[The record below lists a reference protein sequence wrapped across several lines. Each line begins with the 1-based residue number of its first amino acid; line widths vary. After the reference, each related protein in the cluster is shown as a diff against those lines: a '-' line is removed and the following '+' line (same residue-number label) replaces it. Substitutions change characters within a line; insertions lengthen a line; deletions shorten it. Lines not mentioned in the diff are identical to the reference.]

1 MGIKRVC
8 YTVFHFF
15 LLSSLAHPMKTNS
28 IITLLVSSV
37 ILTGVSAA
45 ITHYAIRDSRN
56 RVEWV
61 FHTYQAIDLSTLLIT
76 RLRDAESNQRGY
88 LITGDSSYLQNFE
101 TNRAALLTTTDSIM
115 TLVADNPE
123 QTALLKDKLLPI
135 VRRKLQ
141 HVETVINKYNLS
153 GHDSAFAL
161 VKTSQGKALMDSIQQ
176 YEATFS
182 NREKAL
188 LANRLDQVN
197 ITHNRQIIIRY
208 GSFILIAFVSVLALF
223 TIVQKQERNEQ
234 LIKELNVVNTS
245 LEKKVEQRTIELK
258 RQSDVTEELNQ
269 KLQENMEELEMF
281 YETLQVKS
289 IKTESALQ
297 EIEDLYNNA
306 PCGYHSLASDGTIM
320 RMNQTELKWLGYTMD
335 EVLGKMHVT
344 AILVPEEHTS
354 YYNDFEAFKREGFI
368 HNKEHTFVRKD
379 GSTFPVLLNAT
390 AIYNEL
396 GEYTMSR
403 GTVIDITE
411 RKAYEQQLMEV
422 NKKLTRF
429 NTDKDNFLNVA
440 AHDLKSPV
448 NNILGLISLINMQK
462 GNISPEQAEYILHIQ
477 HLCSNMQSLIGNLL
491 DIGKIE
497 GGVMEF
503 TREPVNVSEFMKE
516 HLDDFKEHAAT
527 KHISLILEDR
537 TPNSCIVT
545 DRSALQR
552 ISENLISNALKF
564 SPPHTRVIIRLEQN
578 DHHLKMEVQDHGLG
592 IQPDEIN
599 LLFRKFQKLSTRPT
613 GGEGSSGLGL
623 SIVKELV
630 TALNGKISV
639 SSEVN
644 KGTTFSVELP
654 VSKGT

>member
-1 MGIKRVC
+1 
-8 YTVFHFF
+8 
-15 LLSSLAHPMKTNS
+15 MKTNS

-61 FHTYQAIDLSTLLIT
+61 FHTYEVIDQAAILLK
-76 RLRDAESNQRGY
+76 RLRDVESDQRSY
-88 LITGDSSYLQNFE
+88 LITGDSSYFLNLQRSRIQLTE
-101 TNRAALLTTTDSIM
+101 TADTISILVTDNPQQAALLNT
-115 TLVADNPE
+115 
-123 QTALLKDKLLPI
+123 KLIPAI
-135 VRRKLQ
+135 TRKLYQ
-141 HVETVINKYNLS
+141 VDAAINQYNLY
-153 GHDSAFAL
+153 GRDSAFARI
-161 VKTSQGKALMDSIQQ
+161 KGGIGKALMDSIQL

-182 NREKAL
+182 NREKVL
-188 LANRLDQVN
+188 LANRLKEVN
-197 ITHNRQIIIRY
+197 VTHNRQIVIRY

-223 TIVQKQERNEQ
+223 TIVQKQERNDH
-234 LIKELNVVNTS
+234 LIKELNLVNTS
-245 LEKKVEQRTIELK
+245 LEKKVEQRTVELK
-258 RQSDVTEELNQ
+258 RQTDVAEELNQ

-306 PCGYHSLASDGTIM
+306 PCGYHSLASDGTII
-320 RMNQTELKWLGYTMD
+320 RMNQTELKWLGYTVD

-344 AILVPEEHTS
+344 SILLPEEHTS

-368 HNKEHTFVRKD
+368 HNKEHTFLRKD

-411 RKAYEQQLMEV
+411 RKAYERQLMEV

-462 GNISPEQAEYILHIQ
+462 GNISPEQGEYILHIQ
-477 HLCSNMQSLIGNLL
+477 HLCSNMQNLIGNLL

-497 GGVMEF
+497 GGIMVL

-527 KHISLILEDR
+527 KHISLILEDH
-537 TPNSCIVT
+537 TPNSCVIT

-564 SPPHTRVIIRLEQN
+564 SPPHTRVIIRLEQT
-578 DHHLKMEVQDHGLG
+578 DHHLKMEIQDHGLG
-592 IQPDEIN
+592 IHPDEIN

-630 TALNGKISV
+630 TALNGKIYV

-654 VSKGT
+654 LSESA

>member
-1 MGIKRVC
+1 
-8 YTVFHFF
+8 
-15 LLSSLAHPMKTNS
+15 MKTNS

-61 FHTYQAIDLSTLLIT
+61 FHTYEVIDQAAILLK
-76 RLRDAESNQRGY
+76 RLRDVESDQRSY
-88 LITGDSSYLQNFE
+88 LITGDSSYFLNLQRSRVQLSE
-101 TNRAALLTTTDSIM
+101 TADTISILVTDNPQQAALLNTKLIPAIM
-115 TLVADNPE
+115 
-123 QTALLKDKLLPI
+123 
-135 VRRKLQ
+135 RKLYQ
-141 HVETVINKYNLS
+141 VDAAINQYNLY
-153 GHDSAFAL
+153 GRDSAFARI
-161 VKTSQGKALMDSIQQ
+161 KGGIGKALMDSIQL

-182 NREKAL
+182 NREKVL
-188 LANRLDQVN
+188 LANRLKEVN
-197 ITHNRQIIIRY
+197 VTHNRQIVIRY

-223 TIVQKQERNEQ
+223 TIVQKQERNDH
-234 LIKELNVVNTS
+234 LIKELNLVNTS
-245 LEKKVEQRTIELK
+245 LEKKVEQRTVELK
-258 RQSDVTEELNQ
+258 RQTDVAEELNQ

-306 PCGYHSLASDGTIM
+306 PCGYHSLASDGTII
-320 RMNQTELKWLGYTMD
+320 RMNQTELKWLGYTVD

-344 AILVPEEHTS
+344 SILLPEEHTS

-368 HNKEHTFVRKD
+368 HNKEHTFLRKD

-411 RKAYEQQLMEV
+411 RKAYERQLMEV

-462 GNISPEQAEYILHIQ
+462 GNISPEQGEYILHIQ
-477 HLCSNMQSLIGNLL
+477 HLCSNMQNLIGNLL

-497 GGVMEF
+497 GGIMVL

-527 KHISLILEDR
+527 KHISLILEDH
-537 TPNSCIVT
+537 TPNSCVIT

-564 SPPHTRVIIRLEQN
+564 SPPHTRVIIRLEQT
-578 DHHLKMEVQDHGLG
+578 DHHLKMEIQDHGLG
-592 IQPDEIN
+592 IHPDEIN

-630 TALNGKISV
+630 TALNGKIYV

-654 VSKGT
+654 LSESA

>member
-1 MGIKRVC
+1 
-8 YTVFHFF
+8 
-15 LLSSLAHPMKTNS
+15 MKTNS

-61 FHTYQAIDLSTLLIT
+61 FHTYEVIDQAAILLK
-76 RLRDAESNQRGY
+76 RLRDVESDQRSY
-88 LITGDSSYLQNFE
+88 LITGDSSYFLNLQRSRIQLSE
-101 TNRAALLTTTDSIM
+101 TADTISILVTDNPQQAALLNT
-115 TLVADNPE
+115 
-123 QTALLKDKLLPI
+123 KLIPAI
-135 VRRKLQ
+135 TRKLYQ
-141 HVETVINKYNLS
+141 VDAAINQYNLY
-153 GHDSAFAL
+153 GRDSAFARI
-161 VKTSQGKALMDSIQQ
+161 KGGIGKALMDSIQL

-182 NREKAL
+182 NREKVL
-188 LANRLDQVN
+188 LANRLKEVN
-197 ITHNRQIIIRY
+197 VTHNRQIVIRY

-223 TIVQKQERNEQ
+223 TIVQKQERNDH
-234 LIKELNVVNTS
+234 LIKELNLVNTS
-245 LEKKVEQRTIELK
+245 LEKKVEQRTVELK
-258 RQSDVTEELNQ
+258 RQTDVAEELNQ

-306 PCGYHSLASDGTIM
+306 PCGYHSLASDGTII
-320 RMNQTELKWLGYTMD
+320 RMNQTELKWLGYTVD

-344 AILVPEEHTS
+344 SILLPEEHTS

-368 HNKEHTFVRKD
+368 HNKEHTFLRKD

-411 RKAYEQQLMEV
+411 RKAYERQLMEV

-462 GNISPEQAEYILHIQ
+462 GNISPEQGEYILHIQ
-477 HLCSNMQSLIGNLL
+477 HLCSNMQNLIGNLL

-497 GGVMEF
+497 GGIMVL

-527 KHISLILEDR
+527 KHISLILEDH
-537 TPNSCIVT
+537 TPNSCVIT

-564 SPPHTRVIIRLEQN
+564 SPPHTRVIIRLEQT
-578 DHHLKMEVQDHGLG
+578 DHHLKMEIQDHGLG
-592 IQPDEIN
+592 IHPDEIN

-630 TALNGKISV
+630 TALNGKIYV

-654 VSKGT
+654 LSESA

>member
-1 MGIKRVC
+1 
-8 YTVFHFF
+8 
-15 LLSSLAHPMKTNS
+15 MKTNS

-61 FHTYQAIDLSTLLIT
+61 FHTYEVIDQAAILLK
-76 RLRDAESNQRGY
+76 RLRDVESDQRSY
-88 LITGDSSYLQNFE
+88 LITGDSSYFLNLQRSRVQLSE
-101 TNRAALLTTTDSIM
+101 TADTISILVTDNPQQAALLNT
-115 TLVADNPE
+115 
-123 QTALLKDKLLPI
+123 KLIPAI
-135 VRRKLQ
+135 TRKLYQ
-141 HVETVINKYNLS
+141 VDAAINQYNLY
-153 GHDSAFAL
+153 GRDSAFARI
-161 VKTSQGKALMDSIQQ
+161 KGGIGKALMDSIQL

-182 NREKAL
+182 NREKVL
-188 LANRLDQVN
+188 LANRLKEVN
-197 ITHNRQIIIRY
+197 VTHNRQIVIRY

-223 TIVQKQERNEQ
+223 TIVQKQERNDH
-234 LIKELNVVNTS
+234 LIKELNLVNTS
-245 LEKKVEQRTIELK
+245 LEKKVEQRTVELK
-258 RQSDVTEELNQ
+258 RQTDVAEELNQ

-306 PCGYHSLASDGTIM
+306 PCGYHSLASDGTII
-320 RMNQTELKWLGYTMD
+320 RMNQTELKWLGYTVD

-344 AILVPEEHTS
+344 SILLPEEHTS

-368 HNKEHTFVRKD
+368 HNKEHTFLRKD

-411 RKAYEQQLMEV
+411 RKAYERQLMEV

-462 GNISPEQAEYILHIQ
+462 GNISPEQGEYILHIQ
-477 HLCSNMQSLIGNLL
+477 HLCSNMQNLIGNLL

-497 GGVMEF
+497 GGIMVL

-527 KHISLILEDR
+527 KHISLILEDH
-537 TPNSCIVT
+537 TPNSCVIT

-564 SPPHTRVIIRLEQN
+564 SPPHTRVIIRLEQT
-578 DHHLKMEVQDHGLG
+578 DHHLKMEIQDHGLG
-592 IQPDEIN
+592 IHPDEIN

-630 TALNGKISV
+630 TALNGKIYV

-654 VSKGT
+654 LSESA

>member
-1 MGIKRVC
+1 
-8 YTVFHFF
+8 
-15 LLSSLAHPMKTNS
+15 MKTNS

-61 FHTYQAIDLSTLLIT
+61 FHTYEVIDHATLLLT
-76 RLRDAESNQRGY
+76 HLRDAESNQRSY
-88 LITGDSSYLQNFE
+88 LITGDSSYLLNFRASRTLLSE
-101 TNRAALLTTTDSIM
+101 TADTIV
-115 TLVADNPE
+115 TLVSDNA
-123 QTALLKDKLLPI
+123 QQVSLLHNKLMPAI
-135 VRRKLQ
+135 TRR
-141 HVETVINKYNLS
+141 VYYIDDAINQYHLY
-153 GHDSAFAL
+153 GRDSAFAL
-161 VKTSQGKALMDSIQQ
+161 IKKGPGKVLMDSIQL
-176 YEATFS
+176 YSATFS
-182 NREKAL
+182 NREKEL
-188 LANRLDQVN
+188 LANRLEQVTL
-197 ITHNRQIIIRY
+197 THNRQIIIRY
-208 GSFILIAFVSVLALF
+208 GSFILIAFVSILALF
-223 TIVQKQERNEQ
+223 TIVQKQERNKE
-234 LIKELNVVNTS
+234 LIKELNIVNTS
-245 LEKKVEQRTIELK
+245 LEKKVEQRTVELK
-258 RQSDVTEELNQ
+258 RQSDVAEELNQ

-320 RMNQTELKWLGYTMD
+320 RMNQTELKWLGYSLD

-344 AILVPEEHTS
+344 SILVPEEHTS

-396 GEYTMSR
+396 GEYIMSR

-411 RKAYEQQLMEV
+411 RKVYERQLMEV

-477 HLCSNMQSLIGNLL
+477 HLCSNMQNLIGNLL

-503 TREPVNVSEFMKE
+503 KPEAVNVSEFMKE

-527 KHISLILEDR
+527 KHISLILEDH
-537 TPNSCIVT
+537 TPNSCVVT

-564 SPPHTRVIIRLEQN
+564 SPPHTRVIIRIEQTN
-578 DHHLKMEVQDHGLG
+578 HHLKMEVQDHGQG

-639 SSEVN
+639 TSEVN

-654 VSKGT
+654 LFDRT

>member
-1 MGIKRVC
+1 
-8 YTVFHFF
+8 
-15 LLSSLAHPMKTNS
+15 MKTNS

-61 FHTYQAIDLSTLLIT
+61 FHTYEVIDQAAILLK
-76 RLRDAESNQRGY
+76 RLKDVESDQRSY
-88 LITGDSSYLQNFE
+88 LITGDSSYFLNLQRSRVQLSE
-101 TNRAALLTTTDSIM
+101 TADTISILVTDNPQQAALLNT
-115 TLVADNPE
+115 
-123 QTALLKDKLLPI
+123 KLIPAI
-135 VRRKLQ
+135 TRKLYQ
-141 HVETVINKYNLS
+141 VDAAINQYNLY
-153 GHDSAFAL
+153 GRDSAFARI
-161 VKTSQGKALMDSIQQ
+161 KGGIGKALMDSIQL

-182 NREKAL
+182 NREKVL
-188 LANRLDQVN
+188 LANRLKEVN
-197 ITHNRQIIIRY
+197 VTHNRQIVIRY

-223 TIVQKQERNEQ
+223 TIVQKQERNDH
-234 LIKELNVVNTS
+234 LIKELNLVNTS
-245 LEKKVEQRTIELK
+245 LEKKVEQRTVELK
-258 RQSDVTEELNQ
+258 RQTDVAEELNQ

-306 PCGYHSLASDGTIM
+306 PCGYHSLASDGTII
-320 RMNQTELKWLGYTMD
+320 RMNQTELKWLGYTVD

-344 AILVPEEHTS
+344 SILLPEEHTS

-368 HNKEHTFVRKD
+368 HNKEHTFLRKD

-411 RKAYEQQLMEV
+411 RKAYERQLMEV

-462 GNISPEQAEYILHIQ
+462 GNISPEQGEYILHIQ
-477 HLCSNMQSLIGNLL
+477 HLCSNMQNLIGNLL

-497 GGVMEF
+497 GGIMVL

-527 KHISLILEDR
+527 KHISLILEDH
-537 TPNSCIVT
+537 TPNSCVIT

-564 SPPHTRVIIRLEQN
+564 SPPHTRVIIRLEQT
-578 DHHLKMEVQDHGLG
+578 DHHLKMEIQDHGLG
-592 IQPDEIN
+592 IHPDEIN

-630 TALNGKISV
+630 TALNGKIYV

-654 VSKGT
+654 LSESA

>member
-1 MGIKRVC
+1 
-8 YTVFHFF
+8 
-15 LLSSLAHPMKTNS
+15 MKTNS

-37 ILTGVSAA
+37 ILTGISAA

-61 FHTYQAIDLSTLLIT
+61 FHTYEVIDHSATLLT
-76 RLRDAESNQRGY
+76 HLKDTESSQRGY
-88 LITGDSSYLQNFE
+88 LITGDSSYLQNFKA
-101 TNRAALLTTTDSIM
+101 NREMVLATGDSISK
-115 TLVADNPE
+115 LVSDNTT
-123 QTALLKDKLLPI
+123 QTSLVQTKLLPT
-135 VRRKLQ
+135 VARKLAYI
-141 HVETVINKYNLS
+141 EAAISKYNIN
-153 GHDSAFAL
+153 GKDSAFAL
-161 VKTSQGKALMDSIQQ
+161 IRRGPGKILMDSIQL
-176 YEATFS
+176 YTAAFS
-182 NREKAL
+182 KHEKEL
-188 LANRLDQVN
+188 LTNQLEQVA

-208 GSFILIAFVSVLALF
+208 GSFILIAFVSILALF
-223 TIVQKQERNEQ
+223 TIVQKQERNEE
-234 LIKELNVVNTS
+234 LIKELNLVNTS
-245 LEKKVEQRTIELK
+245 LEKKVEQRTVELK
-258 RQSDVTEELNQ
+258 RQSDVAEELNQ

-306 PCGYHSLASDGTIM
+306 PCGYHSLASDGTII
-320 RMNQTELKWLGYTMD
+320 RMNQTELKWLGYTLD
-335 EVLGKMHVT
+335 EVLSKMHVT
-344 AILVPEEHTS
+344 SILVPEEHTS

-368 HNKEHTFVRKD
+368 HNKEHTFLRKD

-396 GEYTMSR
+396 GEYMMSR

-411 RKAYEQQLMEV
+411 RKVYEHQLMEV

-477 HLCSNMQSLIGNLL
+477 HLCSNMQNLIGNLL

-497 GGVMEF
+497 GGIMEF
-503 TREPVNVSEFMKE
+503 KPEPVNMSEFMKE
-516 HLDDFKEHAAT
+516 HLDDFKDHAAT
-527 KHISLILEDR
+527 KHISLILEDY
-537 TPNSCIVT
+537 TPNRCIIT

-552 ISENLISNALKF
+552 IAENLISNALKF
-564 SPPHTRVIIRLEQN
+564 SPPHTRVIIRLEQT

-592 IQPDEIN
+592 IQPNEIN

-639 SSEVN
+639 TSEVN
-644 KGTTFSVELP
+644 KGTIFSVELP
-654 VSKGT
+654 LFESA

>member
-1 MGIKRVC
+1 
-8 YTVFHFF
+8 
-15 LLSSLAHPMKTNS
+15 MKTNS

-61 FHTYQAIDLSTLLIT
+61 FHTYEVIDQAAILLK
-76 RLRDAESNQRGY
+76 RLRDVESDQRSY
-88 LITGDSSYLQNFE
+88 LITGDSSYFLNLQRSRVQLSE
-101 TNRAALLTTTDSIM
+101 TADTISILVTDNPQQAALLNT
-115 TLVADNPE
+115 
-123 QTALLKDKLLPI
+123 KLIPAI
-135 VRRKLQ
+135 TRKLYQ
-141 HVETVINKYNLS
+141 VDAAINQYNLY
-153 GHDSAFAL
+153 GRDSAFARIKG
-161 VKTSQGKALMDSIQQ
+161 VIGKALMDSIQL

-182 NREKAL
+182 NREKIL
-188 LANRLDQVN
+188 LANRLKEVN
-197 ITHNRQIIIRY
+197 VTHNRQIVIRY

-223 TIVQKQERNEQ
+223 TIVQKQERNDH
-234 LIKELNVVNTS
+234 LIKELNLVNTS
-245 LEKKVEQRTIELK
+245 LEKKVEQRTVELK
-258 RQSDVTEELNQ
+258 RQTDVAEELNQ

-306 PCGYHSLASDGTIM
+306 PCGYHSLASDGTII
-320 RMNQTELKWLGYTMD
+320 RMNQTELKWLGYTVD

-344 AILVPEEHTS
+344 SILLPEEHTS

-368 HNKEHTFVRKD
+368 HNKEHTFLRKD

-411 RKAYEQQLMEV
+411 RKAYERQLMEV

-462 GNISPEQAEYILHIQ
+462 GNISPEQGEYILHIQ
-477 HLCSNMQSLIGNLL
+477 HLCSNMQNLIGNLL

-497 GGVMEF
+497 GGIMVL

-527 KHISLILEDR
+527 KHISLILEDH
-537 TPNSCIVT
+537 TPNSCVIT

-564 SPPHTRVIIRLEQN
+564 SPPHTRVIIRLEQT
-578 DHHLKMEVQDHGLG
+578 DHHLKMEIQDHGLG
-592 IQPDEIN
+592 IHPDEIN

-630 TALNGKISV
+630 TALNGKIYV

-654 VSKGT
+654 LSESA

>member
-1 MGIKRVC
+1 
-8 YTVFHFF
+8 
-15 LLSSLAHPMKTNS
+15 MKTNS

-61 FHTYQAIDLSTLLIT
+61 FHTYEVIDQAAILLK
-76 RLRDAESNQRGY
+76 RLRDVESDQRSY
-88 LITGDSSYLQNFE
+88 LITGDSSYFLNLQRSRVQLSE
-101 TNRAALLTTTDSIM
+101 TADTISILVTDNPQQAALLNT
-115 TLVADNPE
+115 
-123 QTALLKDKLLPI
+123 KLIPAI
-135 VRRKLQ
+135 TRKLYQ
-141 HVETVINKYNLS
+141 VDAAINQYNLY
-153 GHDSAFAL
+153 GRDSAFARI
-161 VKTSQGKALMDSIQQ
+161 KGGIGKALMDSIQL

-182 NREKAL
+182 NREKVL
-188 LANRLDQVN
+188 LANRLQEVN
-197 ITHNRQIIIRY
+197 VTHNRQIVIRY

-223 TIVQKQERNEQ
+223 TIVQKQERNDH
-234 LIKELNVVNTS
+234 LIKELNLVNTS
-245 LEKKVEQRTIELK
+245 LEKKVEQRTVELK
-258 RQSDVTEELNQ
+258 RQTDVAEELNQ

-306 PCGYHSLASDGTIM
+306 PCGYHSLASDGTII
-320 RMNQTELKWLGYTMD
+320 RMNQTELKWLGYTVD

-344 AILVPEEHTS
+344 SILLPEEHTS

-368 HNKEHTFVRKD
+368 HNKEHTFLRKD

-411 RKAYEQQLMEV
+411 RKAYERQLMEV

-462 GNISPEQAEYILHIQ
+462 GNISPEQGEYILHIQ
-477 HLCSNMQSLIGNLL
+477 HLCSNMQNLIGNLL

-497 GGVMEF
+497 GGIMVL

-527 KHISLILEDR
+527 KHISLILEDH
-537 TPNSCIVT
+537 TPNSCVIT

-564 SPPHTRVIIRLEQN
+564 SPPHTRVIIRLEQT
-578 DHHLKMEVQDHGLG
+578 DHHLKMEIQDHGLG
-592 IQPDEIN
+592 IHPDEIN

-630 TALNGKISV
+630 TALNGKIHV

-654 VSKGT
+654 LSESA

>member
-1 MGIKRVC
+1 
-8 YTVFHFF
+8 
-15 LLSSLAHPMKTNS
+15 MKTNS

-37 ILTGVSAA
+37 ILTGISAA
-45 ITHYAIRDSRN
+45 ITHYAIRDSRD

-61 FHTYQAIDLSTLLIT
+61 FHTYEVIDQADILLTLLKDT
-76 RLRDAESNQRGY
+76 ESNQRGY
-88 LITGDSSYLQNFE
+88 LITGDSGYVMNFHKS
-101 TNRAALLTTTDSIM
+101 RGRLLATSDSLLH
-115 TLVADNPE
+115 LVSDNPE
-123 QTALLKDKLLPI
+123 QISLLHDKLLPFI
-135 VRRKLQ
+135 RQKLYY
-141 HVETVINKYNLS
+141 VEDAIDHYNVY
-153 GHDSAFAL
+153 GQDSAFAFI
-161 VKTSQGKALMDSIQQ
+161 KNGSGKALMDSIEQ

-182 NREKAL
+182 NHEKIL
-188 LANRLDQVN
+188 LSNRLEQVDV
-197 ITHNRQIIIRY
+197 THNRQIYIRY
-208 GSFILIAFVSVLALF
+208 ASFILIAFASILALF
-223 TIVQKQERNEQ
+223 TIVQKQHRNEQ
-234 LIKELNVVNTS
+234 LINELNIANTS
-245 LEKKVEQRTIELK
+245 LEKKVEQRTTELR
-258 RQSDVTEELNQ
+258 RQSEVTEELNQ

-306 PCGYHSLASDGTIM
+306 PCGYHSLAADGTIM
-320 RMNQTELKWLGYTMD
+320 RMNQTELKWLGYTVD

-344 AILVPEEHTS
+344 SILVPEEHNS

-379 GSTFPVLLNAT
+379 GSLFPVLLNAT

-396 GEYTMSR
+396 GNYIMSR
-403 GTVIDITE
+403 GTVIDIAE

-429 NTDKDNFLNVA
+429 NTDKDNFLSVA

-462 GNISPEQAEYILHIQ
+462 GNISAEQAEYILHIQ
-477 HLCSNMQSLIGNLL
+477 HLCSNMQSLIVNLL

-497 GGVMEF
+497 GGIMELKYEAINI
-503 TREPVNVSEFMKE
+503 TEFMKE
-516 HLDDFKEHAAT
+516 HLDNFKEHAAT
-527 KHISLILEDR
+527 KNILLILEDG
-537 TPNSCIVT
+537 TQDVCITT

-564 SPPHTRVIIRLEQN
+564 SPPHTDVIVRIRQN
-578 DHHLKMEVQDHGLG
+578 SHYLKIEVQDHGLG
-592 IQPDEIN
+592 IPSTEMK

-630 TALNGKISV
+630 SALKGKISV
-639 SSEVN
+639 ESEVN

-654 VSKGT
+654 VCE